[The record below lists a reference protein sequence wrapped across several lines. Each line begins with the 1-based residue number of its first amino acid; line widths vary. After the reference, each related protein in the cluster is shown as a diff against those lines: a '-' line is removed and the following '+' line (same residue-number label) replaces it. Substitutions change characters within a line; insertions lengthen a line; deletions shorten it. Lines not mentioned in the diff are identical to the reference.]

1 MLIKCPECGA
11 DVSNRA
17 CACVKCGCPLG
28 GDADEGSGTVIV
40 YGLSQMNLI
49 GGSLKI
55 YANGV
60 HAGTVKKHGVLE
72 FSIRENSIIT
82 TKCGINPSKGVI
94 EVKVGRTTKIKY
106 DYNRITG
113 CLVPQIV
120 YEVVNRP
127 AFLVWGVFWERYEV
141 CGSCGQ
147 AEKNVYRHL
156 ARNPWREWGSV
167 WTGRMLQRQ

>member
-72 FSIRENSIIT
+72 FSIRENPSSLQNAALILAKGSLRSKLEEPPKSSTIT
-82 TKCGINPSKGVI
+82 
-94 EVKVGRTTKIKY
+94 
-106 DYNRITG
+106 
-113 CLVPQIV
+113 IV
-120 YEVVNRP
+120 
-127 AFLVWGVFWERYEV
+127 
-141 CGSCGQ
+141 
-147 AEKNVYRHL
+147 
-156 ARNPWREWGSV
+156 
-167 WTGRMLQRQ
+167 

>member
-82 TKCGINPSKGVI
+82 AKCGINPSKGVI
-94 EVKVGRTTKIKY
+94 ELGVM
-106 DYNRITG
+106 
-113 CLVPQIV
+113 
-120 YEVVNRP
+120 
-127 AFLVWGVFWERYEV
+127 FLG
-141 CGSCGQ
+141 
-147 AEKNVYRHL
+147 A
-156 ARNPWREWGSV
+156 
-167 WTGRMLQRQ
+167 

>member
-1 MLIKCPECGA
+1 MEYAVLIKCPECGA

-17 CACVKCGCPLG
+17 CACVKCGCSLG
-28 GDADEGSGTVIV
+28 SDADEGSGTVIV

-55 YANGV
+55 YANG
-60 HAGTVKKHGVLE
+60 
-72 FSIRENSIIT
+72 
-82 TKCGINPSKGVI
+82 GINPSKGVI

-120 YEVVNRP
+120 DEVVNRP
-127 AFLVWGVFWERYEV
+127 AF
-141 CGSCGQ
+141 
-147 AEKNVYRHL
+147 
-156 ARNPWREWGSV
+156 
-167 WTGRMLQRQ
+167 

>member
-60 HAGTVKKHGVLE
+60 LE

-82 TKCGINPSKGVI
+82 AKCGINPSKGVI

-120 YEVVNRP
+120 DEVVNRP
-127 AFLVWGVFWERYEV
+127 AF
-141 CGSCGQ
+141 
-147 AEKNVYRHL
+147 
-156 ARNPWREWGSV
+156 
-167 WTGRMLQRQ
+167 

>member
-1 MLIKCPECGA
+1 M
-11 DVSNRA
+11 SNRA

-82 TKCGINPSKGVI
+82 AKCGINPSKGVI

-120 YEVVNRP
+120 DEVVNRP
-127 AFLVWGVFWERYEV
+127 AF
-141 CGSCGQ
+141 
-147 AEKNVYRHL
+147 
-156 ARNPWREWGSV
+156 
-167 WTGRMLQRQ
+167 

>member
-17 CACVKCGCPLG
+17 CACVKCGCSLG
-28 GDADEGSGTVIV
+28 SDADEGSGTVIV

-82 TKCGINPSKGVI
+82 AKCGINPSKGVI

-120 YEVVNRP
+120 DEVVSRP
-127 AFLVWGVFWERYEV
+127 AF
-141 CGSCGQ
+141 
-147 AEKNVYRHL
+147 
-156 ARNPWREWGSV
+156 
-167 WTGRMLQRQ
+167 

>member
-1 MLIKCPECGA
+1 MRLCKMRMPA
-11 DVSNRA
+11 W
-17 CACVKCGCPLG
+17 

-82 TKCGINPSKGVI
+82 AKCGINPSKGVI

-120 YEVVNRP
+120 DEVVNRP
-127 AFLVWGVFWERYEV
+127 AF
-141 CGSCGQ
+141 
-147 AEKNVYRHL
+147 
-156 ARNPWREWGSV
+156 
-167 WTGRMLQRQ
+167 